1 MRAEESHT
9 VKKSVISITVDSRER
24 CGLLIRTLQE
34 AGDTVLKRG
43 SLSVGDYRLNK
54 LIAERKTM
62 PDLIGSIK
70 DGRLF
75 IQAGKLGKSK
85 EPSIIILEG
94 TFRDLLQSGMKREAI
109 QGTLITLMLRFGI
122 PVLRSNSPEESAR
135 LMLYAVRQIERENTF
150 GNRSKRVWRSRNVQK
165 NSVNQLRVLQAISGV
180 GPRLA
185 AEILKQFGSIAALCH
200 ASKEELLE
208 IKGIGKINAGQIHNT
223 IHDEVVR
230 LH

>member
-1 MRAEESHT
+1 MSPVKSHAA
-9 VKKSVISITVDSRER
+9 KKSVISITVDSRES

-34 AGDTVLKRG
+34 AGDTVLRRD
-43 SLSVGDYRLNK
+43 SLSVGDYRLNN

-75 IQAGKLGKSK
+75 IQAGKLGKTI

-135 LMLYAVRQIERENTF
+135 LMLYAARQIEREKTF
-150 GNRSKRVWRSRNVQK
+150 KNRTKRVWRSRNAQK
-165 NSVNQLRVLQAISGV
+165 SSINQLRVLQGIPGV

-185 AEILKQFGSIAALCH
+185 AQILKQFGSIAALCH

-208 IKGIGKINAGQIHNT
+208 IKGIGKFNAGQIHNT
-223 IHDEVVR
+223 IHDIVVH
-230 LH
+230 LY